1 MHLDTLPNAQP
12 GEKVVLVLRRHWID
26 LLRIL
31 AFSAV
36 LALVPVAVFG
46 IIFVAKGDVLSHPV
60 FAPLSL
66 SLLFSYGFLLFTLTI
81 TEITDYW
88 LDVWIVTTERIINTE
103 QHGLFNRL
111 VSEVRLEQVQDVTSE
126 TLGFLETFLTYG
138 DVYIQTAGEKMRF
151 RFKNVDNPDEVKI
164 AIIQLST
171 ECQDHHHHTPP
182 SQRQRPPQAPQPTA
196 P

>member
-1 MHLDTLPNAQP
+1 MMHLDKLPNSQP
-12 GEKVVLVLRRHWID
+12 GERVVLVLRRHWID

-31 AFSAV
+31 VFSAV
-36 LALVPVAVFG
+36 LALVPAAVFG
-46 IIFVAKGDVLSHPV
+46 IIFVAEVNILSHPV
-60 FAPLSL
+60 YAPLSI
-66 SLLFSYGFLLFTLTI
+66 SLLFSYVFLLFTLTI

-111 VSEVRLEQVQDVTSE
+111 VSEVRLEQIQDVTSE

-151 RFKNVDNPDEVKI
+151 RFKNIDNPDEVKI
-164 AIIQLST
+164 SIIQLST

-182 SQRQRPPQAPQPTA
+182 AQRQASTVASQIKT
-196 P
+196 